1 MTGGGRLRMVAV
13 AVLAAVLGAAAG
25 IGGYRWY
32 LNRGAEIRPLF
43 ALPDMNGERH
53 SIAEWDGRVIVLNF
67 WATWCAPCRE
77 EMPLLVDLQDKYG
90 DQGLQIVGVALDRPD
105 AVKAFADKMGLN
117 YPVLLGVGDA
127 MEVSARYGDEGGTL
141 PYTVII
147 DRERRIRHVFARQLH
162 RPDIEPVV
170 REMLGD
176 H

>member
-117 YPVLLGVGDA
+117 YP
-127 MEVSARYGDEGGTL
+127 
-141 PYTVII
+141 
-147 DRERRIRHVFARQLH
+147 
-162 RPDIEPVV
+162 
-170 REMLGD
+170 
-176 H
+176 

>member
-1 MTGGGRLRMVAV
+1 
-13 AVLAAVLGAAAG
+13 
-25 IGGYRWY
+25 
-32 LNRGAEIRPLF
+32 
-43 ALPDMNGERH
+43 
-53 SIAEWDGRVIVLNF
+53 
-67 WATWCAPCRE
+67 
-77 EMPLLVDLQDKYG
+77 MPLLVDLQDKYG

-162 RPDIEPVV
+162 RADIEPVV